1 MVQSKVTVWAIL
13 LVVVFV
19 LVSCGQATK
28 LTIVTVPSGSEVA
41 IDGEKV
47 DSPVKGLVV
56 KPGIRD
62 VFATHVGYLP
72 NSTAVEVVKGRDN
85 LFCIDLL
92 TEREFV
98 EEIKP
103 GVPNHGFRIRTS
115 PDTKDSICYIANI
128 SNGEIREFDLEETTI
143 TGDWNKILPLAGFD
157 ESVLFNDVVGLVV
170 CDDGQG
176 NYGVCTVGSKSDS
189 VFGLKKVS
197 WDKNPPDWNYLVAN
211 HEEKSKT
218 VHSKNDNEKIN
229 IQYDDTVLDSYFG
242 EKLFHG
248 RENGTIF
255 VWNYIDKDGRQTVSS
270 FDRDEVKSLWYGEWA
285 LGALRHINNDANVI
299 DFVDNETVATVI
311 CTKTGYELVI
321 IKVDSSKI
329 VTRMPIDKFPVG
341 LSVGGYGN
349 IFGITMTFA
358 NECTETYTWT
368 QGLGFAQTP
377 EIANGSFDS
386 RIGIWLP
393 VGPNQVELR
402 FPNEIPLSV
411 CFEEQDGKM
420 IAIWAGIR

>member
-1 MVQSKVTVWAIL
+1 MVQNKVIVWVIL
-13 LVVVFV
+13 LAVV
-19 LVSCGQATK
+19 LVLASCGQATK
-28 LTIVTVPSGSEVA
+28 LTIVTVPSGSEVM

-47 DSPVKGLVV
+47 DSPVKGLAV
-56 KPGIRD
+56 KPGIHD
-62 VFATHVGYLP
+62 IFATHVGYLP
-72 NSTAVEVVKGRDN
+72 NSTAVEVMKGREN
-85 LFCIDLL
+85 LFRIDLL

-115 PDTKDSICYIANI
+115 PDTTDSICYIANI

-157 ESVLFNDVVGLVV
+157 ESVPFNDIIGLVV

-176 NYGVCTVGSKSDS
+176 NYGVCTVGSKTDNI
-189 VFGLKKVS
+189 FELQKVS
-197 WDKNPPDWNYLVAN
+197 WNKNPPDWNYSSVN
-211 HEEKSKT
+211 HKKSKAI
-218 VHSKNDNEKIN
+218 HSKIDNEKIN
-229 IQYDDTVLDSYFG
+229 IQYGDTVLDSYFG

-255 VWNYIDKDGRQTVSS
+255 AWNYIDRDGRQMVSS
-270 FDRDEVKSLWYGEWA
+270 FDGDEVKPLWHGEWA

-299 DFVDNETVATVI
+299 DFIDNETVATVI

-321 IKVDSSKI
+321 IKVNSGEI
-329 VTRMPIDKFPVG
+329 ATRVPIDKFPAE
-341 LSVGGYGN
+341 LSVNGYGD
-349 IFGITMTFA
+349 IFGITMIFID
-358 NECTETYTWT
+358 ECAETYTWNKE
-368 QGLGFAQTP
+368 LGFAQTP

-386 RIGIWLP
+386 KIGIWLP
-393 VGPNQVELR
+393 AGQNQVELR